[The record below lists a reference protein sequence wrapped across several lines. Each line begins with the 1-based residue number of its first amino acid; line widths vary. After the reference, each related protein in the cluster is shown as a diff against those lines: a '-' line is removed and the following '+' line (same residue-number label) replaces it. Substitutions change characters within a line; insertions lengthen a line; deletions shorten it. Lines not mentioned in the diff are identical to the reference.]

1 MVMYDI
7 IVVGGGPAGLSAAI
21 YASRY
26 NLKSLLVSR
35 QTGGQMNDADKICN
49 YPGFLEISGFDLAEK
64 FKDQAEKLGV
74 EIKEAQVVSIEKQRE
89 VFSVETGDNKEFK
102 TKSVILSLGKA
113 RRKLNIK
120 GEDRFLGKG
129 VSYCATCDGPLYK
142 DKTVAV
148 IGGSD
153 AATTAALLLSR
164 HAKKVYIIYRKDK
177 LRGMPSWIS
186 MVKKTEN
193 IEVIYNAKVTEVKG
207 DNFVSSITVEGP
219 DGRREMEIGGVFIE
233 VGGVPQTSL
242 AKETGV
248 GLDKSNHI
256 IVKPDQSTNVK
267 GVFAAGD
274 VTTGSDN
281 FQQVVTAAAEGAIAA
296 RSAYRYVTGDER

>member
-1 MVMYDI
+1 MVVYDV

-26 NLKSLLVSR
+26 NLKSLLISR

-64 FKDQAEKLGV
+64 FRKQAKELGV
-74 EIKEAQVVSIEKQRE
+74 GMEESEVVSMKKEKGY
-89 VFSVETGDNKEFK
+89 FSVETNDNKEFK
-102 TKSVILSLGKA
+102 TKSVVLALGKA
-113 RRKLNIK
+113 RRKLNVD
-120 GEDRFLGKG
+120 GEDEFLGKG

-142 DKTVAV
+142 DKIVAV

-153 AATTAALLLSR
+153 AATTAVLLLSR
-164 HAKKVYIIYRKDK
+164 YAKKIYLIYRKGK

-186 MVKKTEN
+186 MVNKTEN
-193 IEVIYNAKVTEVKG
+193 IDILYNTQITEVKG
-207 DNFVSSITVEGP
+207 DNFVNSLLIEGP
-219 DGRREMEIGGVFIE
+219 DGEKDIEVNGVFIE

-242 AKETGV
+242 AKEIGV

-256 IVKPDQSTNVK
+256 IVKLDQSTNVK